1 MDCIFRVLSEDKK
14 TFDELKDFASG
25 YSEKGLLIINAKCDF
40 FEILKNYNFEMLIT
54 PLSISGEVEDCFYF
68 DGEMR
73 ECSDEIINKFDMSKY
88 EPIIWKSDNFDD
100 VPF

>member
-1 MDCIFRVLSEDKK
+1 MNCIFRIISKDKK
-14 TFDELKDFASG
+14 TFDKLKEFASG

-40 FEILKNYNFEMLIT
+40 FEILKNYNVEMLIT
-54 PLSISGEVEDCFYF
+54 PLSISGEVENCFYF

-73 ECSDEIINKFDMSKY
+73 ECISEIIDKFDALKY
-88 EPIIWKSDNFDD
+88 EPITWKSDYFDD